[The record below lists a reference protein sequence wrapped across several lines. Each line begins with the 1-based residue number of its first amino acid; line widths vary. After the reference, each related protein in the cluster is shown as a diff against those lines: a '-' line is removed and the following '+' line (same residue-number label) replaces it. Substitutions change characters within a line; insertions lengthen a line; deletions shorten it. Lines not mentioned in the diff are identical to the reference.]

1 MTLKVLP
8 LLLILKELLINK
20 ENKINGLKN
29 KKGLSLVELV
39 VVTVLFMAL
48 IPTSLAIFIGARKI
62 TGQSYI
68 QHQASVTS
76 GETNDIIRYMRNL
89 DFDWLVNGSFYLIR
103 NPGNGS
109 WLVKGDLADMDIFE
123 RRVVV
128 SDAKRHT
135 VSEDLYMEGD
145 TGDFYEDSDTK
156 RIDISVVWAP
166 DYIPLDLLTHTLY
179 ATNWQKVTTY

>member
-1 MTLKVLP
+1 MSIKT
-8 LLLILKELLINK
+8 EG
-20 ENKINGLKN
+20 KINGLKD

-48 IPTSLAIFIGARKI
+48 IPTSLAIFISARKI

-68 QHQASVTS
+68 QHQASITS
-76 GETNDIIRYMRNL
+76 GETNDIVRYMRNL
-89 DFDWLVNGSFYLIR
+89 DYDWLVNGSFYLIR

-109 WLVKGDLADMDIFE
+109 WLVKGDLADMDVFE

-135 VSEDLYMEGD
+135 ATSNLYMEED
-145 TGDFYEDSDTK
+145 TGPFYEDSDTK
-156 RIDISVVWAP
+156 KIDISVVWAP
-166 DYIPLDLLTHTLY
+166 DYIPLDLLTHSLY
-179 ATNWQKVTTY
+179 VTNWQKVITY